1 MKVMKDELL
10 NWTLLQGSK
19 LGYKDILSLDPL
31 REQASLRSYF
41 RALTNTGTKIVVS
54 TKPDSEENKLFE
66 SHSNFLIKNGIAVPK
81 VEASD
86 HKKGL
91 MILEDFG
98 DKVLQLE
105 IDPKNKE
112 EFYKNAIKQIHKIQ
126 SCKPSPGLS
135 RLTAEIL
142 SDQMKLSEEWFL
154 SGLLNMKFSDY
165 ENQVLKNSWNII
177 STECSKQ
184 PYTLCHF
191 DFEFR
196 NLMLLSEGNIGI
208 LDFQDLCIA
217 PYTIDLVSILKDLEN
232 PLTNKELIDYLQFY
246 YEANQDSGEISKSSL
261 EDLKKDVDFA
271 GFQRQFRILG
281 TLSRLHLRDQKSF
294 RLFDLI
300 QTLKFLFEDSINYP
314 DLREMGEL
322 LKDKVEPKL
331 IKTLESIK

>member
-19 LGYKDILSLDPL
+19 LGYKDIISFDPL

-41 RALTNTGTKIVVS
+41 RATTNNGTKILVS
-54 TKPDSEENKLFE
+54 SKPGSEENKLFKL
-66 SHSNFLIKNGIAVPK
+66 HSNFLIKNGIAAPK

-86 HKKGL
+86 HERGFML
-91 MILEDFG
+91 LEDFG

-105 IDPKNKE
+105 IDSKNKE
-112 EFYKNAIKQIHKIQ
+112 EFYKKAIKQIHKIQ
-126 SCKPSPGLS
+126 SCNPSSGLTK
-135 RLTAEIL
+135 LTAKIL
-142 SDQMKLSEEWFL
+142 RDQMRLFEEWFL
-154 SGLLNMKFSDY
+154 SGLLNLKFSDY
-165 ENQVLKNSWNII
+165 DNQILKDSWNII

-246 YEANQDSGEISKSSL
+246 YEGNQDFGEISKSKL
-261 EDLKKDVDFA
+261 DDLKKDVDFA

-281 TLSRLHLRDQKSF
+281 TLSRLHLTDQKAF
-294 RLFDLI
+294 RLSDLI
-300 QTLKFLFEDSINYP
+300 QTLKFLHEDSINYP
-314 DLREMGEL
+314 DLKEMGEL

-331 IKTLESIK
+331 IKTLESMK

>member
-19 LGYKDILSLDPL
+19 LGYKDIVSFDPL

-41 RALTNTGTKIVVS
+41 RATTNNGTKILVS
-54 TKPDSEENKLFE
+54 SKPGSEENKLFKL
-66 SHSNFLIKNGIAVPK
+66 HSNFLIKNGIAAPK

-86 HKKGL
+86 HERGFML
-91 MILEDFG
+91 LEDFG

-105 IDPKNKE
+105 IDSKNKE
-112 EFYKNAIKQIHKIQ
+112 EFYKKAIKQIHKIQ
-126 SCKPSPGLS
+126 SCNPSSGLTK
-135 RLTAEIL
+135 LTAKIL
-142 SDQMKLSEEWFL
+142 RDQMKLFEEWLL
-154 SGLLNMKFSDY
+154 SGLLNLKFSDY
-165 ENQVLKNSWNII
+165 DNQVLKDSWNII

-217 PYTIDLVSILKDLEN
+217 PYAIDLVSILKDLEN
-232 PLTNKELIDYLQFY
+232 PLTNKELIDYLQYY
-246 YEANQDSGEISKSSL
+246 YEGNQDFGEISKSKL
-261 EDLKKDVDFA
+261 DDLKKDVDFA

-294 RLFDLI
+294 RLSDLI
-300 QTLKFLFEDSINYP
+300 QTLKFLHEDSINYP
-314 DLREMGEL
+314 DLKEMGEL

-331 IKTLESIK
+331 IKTLESMK

>member
-19 LGYKDILSLDPL
+19 LGYKDIISFDPL

-41 RALTNTGTKIVVS
+41 RATTNNGTKILVS
-54 TKPDSEENKLFE
+54 SKPGSEENKLFKL
-66 SHSNFLIKNGIAVPK
+66 HSNFLIKNGIAAPK

-86 HKKGL
+86 HERGFML
-91 MILEDFG
+91 LEDFG

-105 IDPKNKE
+105 IDSKNKE
-112 EFYKNAIKQIHKIQ
+112 EFYKKAIKQIHKIQ
-126 SCKPSPGLS
+126 SCNPSSGLTK
-135 RLTAEIL
+135 LTAKIL
-142 SDQMKLSEEWFL
+142 RDQMKLFEEWFL
-154 SGLLNMKFSDY
+154 SGLLNLKFSDY
-165 ENQVLKNSWNII
+165 DNQVLKDSWNII

-246 YEANQDSGEISKSSL
+246 YEGNQDFGEISKSKL
-261 EDLKKDVDFA
+261 DDLKKDVDFA

-294 RLFDLI
+294 RLSDLI
-300 QTLKFLFEDSINYP
+300 QTLKFLHEDSINYP
-314 DLREMGEL
+314 DLKEMGEL

-331 IKTLESIK
+331 IETLESIK

>member
-19 LGYKDILSLDPL
+19 LGYKDIISFDPL

-41 RALTNTGTKIVVS
+41 RATTNNGTKILVS
-54 TKPDSEENKLFE
+54 SKPGSEVNKLFK
-66 SHSNFLIKNGIAVPK
+66 SHSNFLIKNGIAAPK

-86 HKKGL
+86 HERGFML
-91 MILEDFG
+91 LEDFG

-105 IDPKNKE
+105 IDSKNKE
-112 EFYKNAIKQIHKIQ
+112 EFYKKAIKQIHKIQ
-126 SCKPSPGLS
+126 SCNPSSGLTK
-135 RLTAEIL
+135 LTAKIL
-142 SDQMKLSEEWFL
+142 RDQMKLFEEWFL
-154 SGLLNMKFSDY
+154 SGLLNLKFSDY
-165 ENQVLKNSWNII
+165 DNQVLKDSWNII

-217 PYTIDLVSILKDLEN
+217 PYAIDLVSILKDLEN
-232 PLTNKELIDYLQFY
+232 PLTNKELTNYLEFY
-246 YEANQDSGEISKSSL
+246 YEGNQDFGEISKSKL
-261 EDLKKDVDFA
+261 DDLKKDVDFA

-281 TLSRLHLRDQKSF
+281 TLSRLYLRDQKSF
-294 RLFDLI
+294 RLSDLI
-300 QTLKFLFEDSINYP
+300 QTLKFLHEDSINYP
-314 DLREMGEL
+314 DLKEMGEL

-331 IKTLESIK
+331 IKTLESMK

>member
-19 LGYKDILSLDPL
+19 LGYKDIISFDPL

-41 RALTNTGTKIVVS
+41 RATTNNGTKILVS
-54 TKPDSEENKLFE
+54 SKPGSEENKLFKL
-66 SHSNFLIKNGIAVPK
+66 HSNFLIKNGIAAPK

-86 HKKGL
+86 HERGFML
-91 MILEDFG
+91 LEDFG

-105 IDPKNKE
+105 IDSKNKE
-112 EFYKNAIKQIHKIQ
+112 EFYKKAIKQIHKIQ
-126 SCKPSPGLS
+126 SCNPSSGLTK
-135 RLTAEIL
+135 LTAKIL
-142 SDQMKLSEEWFL
+142 RDQMKLFEQWFL
-154 SGLLNMKFSDY
+154 SGLLNLKFSDY
-165 ENQVLKNSWNII
+165 DNQVLKNSWNII
-177 STECSKQ
+177 SIECSKQ

-217 PYTIDLVSILKDLEN
+217 PYAIDLVSILKDLEN
-232 PLTNKELIDYLQFY
+232 PLTNKELIYYLQFY
-246 YEANQDSGEISKSSL
+246 YEGNQDFGEISKSKL
-261 EDLKKDVDFA
+261 DDLKKDVDFA

-294 RLFDLI
+294 RLSDLI
-300 QTLKFLFEDSINYP
+300 QTLKFLYEDSVNYP
-314 DLREMGEL
+314 DLKEMGEL

-331 IKTLESIK
+331 IKTLESMK